1 MLGLSRGCQHSILSI
16 TPLPLRLFIKANVII
31 IAKKFYLTML
41 EAGMEIQNSRQ
52 FSVADERPA
61 VVVVVGA
68 AVDQVDLETLPMEL
82 LCASLFLTWVE
93 VRLLVGLGFR
103 NTCGRELV

>member
-1 MLGLSRGCQHSILSI
+1 ML
-16 TPLPLRLFIKANVII
+16 K
-31 IAKKFYLTML
+31 
-41 EAGMEIQNSRQ
+41 AGMEIQNSRQ

-68 AVDQVDLETLPMEL
+68 AVDQVDLKTVPMEL

-103 NTCGRELV
+103 ITCDRELV

>member
-1 MLGLSRGCQHSILSI
+1 
-16 TPLPLRLFIKANVII
+16 
-31 IAKKFYLTML
+31 ML

-68 AVDQVDLETLPMEL
+68 AVDQVDLETVPMEL
-82 LCASLFLTWVE
+82 LRASLILIRYE

-103 NTCGRELV
+103 NTCGRQLV